1 MKAPESNDAT
11 MLPQRR
17 RSAAAALLISFVP
30 AASHAAEYWVAPDG
44 SDSNAGTEDEPFETV
59 GRGQEAASAGDTV
72 WVRGGT
78 WSFSS
83 GTVGVAFNK
92 AGQEGNPIQYFAVE
106 RETPVFDLSGIANPS
121 GRVTG
126 FDVQTNYVH
135 IRGMEITGVPQY
147 MSGEDSWALRIR
159 GNGNVIERMNIH
171 HNEAPGIFITS
182 GSDNLVLNCDS
193 HHNYDVLENGGSG
206 DGFGCHSTGQGNV
219 ISGCRGWYNSDD
231 GYDFINA
238 PGACVVENS
247 WAWRN
252 GYVPDTMTAAGNGSG
267 FKAGGF
273 GLDTSTFPS
282 SVPRH
287 VVTHCL
293 AFGNRAQGFY
303 ANHHPGGIDFF
314 NNTAVDNATNFDM
327 LADVGESDHTIRNNL
342 AFGNGGTISRL
353 TGGTDESNSW
363 NLGVTV
369 SGDDFVSEM
378 EAEAEAPRQADGSLP
393 DIGFMHLV
401 AGSDL
406 IDQGED
412 VGLPFAGDAP
422 DLGCFEVGLDDA
434 GEPGTGGMPNGE
446 GGMGSGE
453 GGSDDPGG
461 GGMPSGAAGAP
472 VGGADDP
479 GAGGSG
485 ASAGGDASTPSNG
498 GNPAA
503 AGAPSVEDGGEGNTP
518 VPAPGPTST
527 SPAPTASPNP
537 GVIPAP
543 SPNTA
548 PSGTAPAA
556 TSSAP
561 VVTDSDATED
571 PGCGCRIPAR
581 SGNGRGAMLSVLGL
595 IAALRRRRSRR

>member
-1 MKAPESNDAT
+1 
-11 MLPQRR
+11 
-17 RSAAAALLISFVP
+17 
-30 AASHAAEYWVAPDG
+30 
-44 SDSNAGTEDEPFETV
+44 
-59 GRGQEAASAGDTV
+59 
-72 WVRGGT
+72 VRGGT

-92 AGQEGNPIQYFAVE
+92 AGQDGNPIQYFAVE
-106 RETPVFDLSGIANPS
+106 GETPVFDLSGIGNPS

-126 FDVQTNYVH
+126 FNVQTNYVH

-147 MSGEDSWALRIR
+147 MAGEDSWALRIQ
-159 GNGNVIERMNIH
+159 GNGNIIERMNIH
-171 HNEAPGIFITS
+171 HNEAPGVFITS
-182 GSDNLVLNCDS
+182 GSDNLILNCDS
-193 HHNYDVLENGGSG
+193 HHNYDVLEDGGSG

-282 SVPRH
+282 NVPRH

-378 EAEAEAPRQADGSLP
+378 EAEAEAPRQTDGSLP

-422 DLGCFEVGLDDA
+422 DLGCFEVGLDDVS
-434 GEPGTGGMPNGE
+434 EPGTGGANGE
-446 GGMGSGE
+446 GGQ
-453 GGSDDPGG
+453 GGGDDPGPG
-461 GGMPSGAAGAP
+461 GAP
-472 VGGADDP
+472 NGEAGTN
-479 GAGGSG
+479 AGGSG
-485 ASAGGDASTPSNG
+485 DTPSSGGAGEGMAGTSAGGDTSRPSNG
-498 GNPAA
+498 GNPGA
-503 AGAPSVEDGGEGNTP
+503 AGTPSTDGGEGNGP
-518 VPAPGPTST
+518 EPAPGPTNTSPTSSPGPTPGATSPGPTATASST
-527 SPAPTASPNP
+527 SPAATS
-537 GVIPAP
+537 
-543 SPNTA
+543 
-548 PSGTAPAA
+548 TAPA
-556 TSSAP
+556 
-561 VVTDSDATED
+561 VTDSEPAEDA
-571 PGCGCRIPAR
+571 GCGCTIPAR
-581 SGNGRGAMLSVLGL
+581 NDNGR
-595 IAALRRRRSRR
+595 AALVSMLAVIAVVCRRQRRSDRV